1 MTRMAARPPLPRR
14 HGRPAFALLA
24 ATLASAAAPAAVAAT
39 DPPSNAAA
47 VTVLTTAKSCFSD
60 TVDAFGLLIPRKE
73 VAVRPERPGLKVQE
87 VLVDAGQTVTA
98 GQALARLG
106 LPEGGAT
113 TVQAPTAGLVSA
125 ATAVV
130 GAPASAMGEAL
141 FTIITGNDFDLAV
154 QVPTRDLGKLKVDQP
169 ATIHISGIEDLE
181 GKVRQI
187 GATVDP
193 NSQLGQAFIA
203 VTSQRPL
210 LVNASARASIKTGE
224 SCGVSVPLAAI
235 LYSSAGTVVQVVR
248 RDRVE
253 TRRVEVGLMANG
265 RVEIREGLAEGE
277 TVVARAG
284 ALLREGDPVR
294 PILAE
299 GEKK

>member
-1 MTRMAARPPLPRR
+1 
-14 HGRPAFALLA
+14 
-24 ATLASAAAPAAVAAT
+24 S
-39 DPPSNAAA
+39 
-47 VTVLTTAKSCFSD
+47 
-60 TVDAFGLLIPRKE
+60 
-73 VAVRPERPGLKVQE
+73 
-87 VLVDAGQTVTA
+87 
-98 GQALARLG
+98 
-106 LPEGGAT
+106 T
-113 TVQAPTAGLVSA
+113 TVQASAAGLVSA

-130 GAPASAMGEAL
+130 GAPASLRGEAL

-154 QVPTRDLGKLKVDQP
+154 QVPTRDIGKLKIDQP
-169 ATIHISGIEDLE
+169 ATIHVSGIEDLE
-181 GKVRQI
+181 GKVRRI

-203 VTSQRPL
+203 VTSKRPL
-210 LVNASARASIKTGE
+210 LVNASGRASVKTGE

-253 TRRVEVGLMANG
+253 TRRVEVGLMSGG

-294 PILAE
+294 PIPAA